1 MGFRVCTATCSACL
15 LGTVIPG
22 PIDGTFRL
30 VQISFIIVDG
40 VSLLYKYNTAAIT
53 DNGQLIVYKNPTS
66 LSNFE

>member
-40 VSLLYKYNTAAIT
+40 VSLLYATAAIT

-66 LSNFE
+66 LSNVE